1 MIHGFLYVI
10 VTLPMDNHHGAHVVQ
25 AQQVPLPPGEWLQRE
40 VESEE
45 VGVNRPRKMCLGEK
59 VVQL

>member
-1 MIHGFLYVI
+1 MGFCMLSSRYQWI
-10 VTLPMDNHHGAHVVQ
+10 ITTGPTWSQ